1 MDTTYALASGLL
13 ATILLWPCVRMPV
26 MELFGHPLSVLTTLV
41 VIGYLASAGYPL
53 TAVVIAGV
61 ALFLTREW
69 SNGYAHSEDR
79 RVYLDTVAA
88 DARFDPMQSV
98 DIQVANKTLVHSPPS
113 LAHKDTHETNLLTYP
128 PSDSTLYEM
137 CG

>member
-1 MDTTYALASGLL
+1 
-13 ATILLWPCVRMPV
+13 MPV

>member
-1 MDTTYALASGLL
+1 
-13 ATILLWPCVRMPV
+13 
-26 MELFGHPLSVLTTLV
+26 MELFGHPVSLLTTLV

-53 TAVVIAGV
+53 TAVVVAGV
-61 ALFLTREW
+61 ALFLMREW

-98 DIQVANKTLVHSPPS
+98 DIQVANKTLVHHNPP
-113 LAHKDTHETNLLTYP
+113 ANQDTHETNLLTYP